1 MGGWVRLLL
10 AGALAGTLPGCRSSP
25 QVAAAGGPAAAKE
38 RSGETTAPHAPSPAA
53 DQPLFRLPADVHPT
67 REAVELEVVPDR
79 EGFTGRVAI
88 TLRLEQPRTDL
99 YLSARELKLSDATL
113 ELGSEVLAVAI
124 EPDDARGAARFVL
137 PRPVGPGA
145 ATLRLS
151 FSGRYDPH
159 LAGLYRVKVQDR
171 LYAFT
176 QFEAIDARRAFP
188 CFDEPSFK
196 IPWELTVTVRAGD
209 TAVSNTPVLDEA
221 PAASGLKTVRFQATR
236 PLPSYLVVL
245 AVGEF
250 DVVAAR
256 TDSEGSLGR

>member
-1 MGGWVRLLL
+1 MRGWVRLLL

-25 QVAAAGGPAAAKE
+25 QVAAAGAPAAAKE
-38 RSGETTAPHAPSPAA
+38 GPAERRGQESGLPAGAA

-124 EPDDARGAARFVL
+124 EPDDARGVARLVL
-137 PRPVGPGA
+137 PRAVGPGA

-196 IPWELTVTVRAGD
+196 IPWEL
-209 TAVSNTPVLDEA
+209 
-221 PAASGLKTVRFQATR
+221 
-236 PLPSYLVVL
+236 
-245 AVGEF
+245 
-250 DVVAAR
+250 
-256 TDSEGSLGR
+256 